1 MERNAPR
8 LLLVEDAGGVES
20 PARRLARALVSTPLG
35 LEIARDTE
43 AALALLRVTYF
54 EAVLLHWDL
63 SDPRTFEFLRRAA
76 ALVVRPA
83 TIVMTA
89 EDDEQRELQA
99 MHLGA
104 SDFVDP
110 KCLGEAA
117 LLRIIRTATLRKLVL
132 ETLRDQSIVD
142 PVTGV
147 KSRAYFNELYDAELN
162 RAAHDAKQLV
172 HVRDSEINTI
182 VNRLRHREEALAI
195 AQRTTEMQQAEIA
208 RLRHAMEMSGAQ
220 NASRFKLRPTEWTIH
235 DYRAEYDRLNVEL
248 SKLRERLA
256 VAYDREANQ
265 VKELRTELQQLAD
278 HVVAAAS
285 ALPDEGEARR
295 AIAHHAAADQPR
307 QLASPTEQMDAPMR
321 SIDAIIGDS
330 VGGARASGLSDG
342 SVPTRRSARSG
353 GALARAADAPKRL
366 ALGAV
371 QKVAGLAGATGKAMR
386 VVSGSAR
393 NEEPAPMPGEVS
405 AARLLGGA
413 AVSDTHTDGSRVSGV
428 GPAITKSADA
438 RPGSLSAD
446 AAAPKSPP
454 ETEAKERPDAP
465 DDATPGPVDAAT
477 ASVPEASAARASQP
491 QTTGHTPPP
500 EPDKARD
507 QTDGD
512 GSLYDS
518 YRSAKPASAKP
529 ASDKPASDK
538 AASDEPGSGKRT
550 DAGATAAPAPSEAE
564 AAAHTEEP
572 APAEQTSKASHTPT
586 GSEDRAP
593 EPGPTDANATGGET
607 PGSLLDRLKHV
618 PESETR

>member
-1 MERNAPR
+1 MILYIMLVALGFLIAMLLA
-8 LLLVEDAGGVES
+8 LLLAPAFWRRAERLT
-20 PARRLARALVSTPLG
+20 ARRLEQSMPMSIAEAEAERDQIRASYAIIIRRL
-35 LEIARDTE
+35 E
-43 AALALLRVTYF
+43 AALSQEKMRSARQLVKISRLQMEIADLNDRTRQLRGQLDAEHNAASV
-54 EAVLLHWDL
+54 
-63 SDPRTFEFLRRAA
+63 LRRTI
-76 ALVVRPA
+76 A
-83 TIVMTA
+83 TRV
-89 EDDEQRELQA
+89 
-99 MHLGA
+99 
-104 SDFVDP
+104 P
-110 KCLGEAA
+110 
-117 LLRIIRTATLRKLVL
+117 
-132 ETLRDQSIVD
+132 
-142 PVTGV
+142 
-147 KSRAYFNELYDAELN
+147 ELN

-529 ASDKPASDK
+529 ASDKPASD
-538 AASDEPGSGKRT
+538 EPGSGKRT

>member
-1 MERNAPR
+1 MILYIMLVALGFLIAMLLA
-8 LLLVEDAGGVES
+8 LLLAPAFWRRAERLT
-20 PARRLARALVSTPLG
+20 ARRLEQSMPMSIAEAEAERDQIRASYAIIIRRL
-35 LEIARDTE
+35 E
-43 AALALLRVTYF
+43 AALSQEKMRSARQLVKISRLQMEIADLNDRTRQLRGQLDAEHNAASV
-54 EAVLLHWDL
+54 
-63 SDPRTFEFLRRAA
+63 LRRTI
-76 ALVVRPA
+76 A
-83 TIVMTA
+83 TRV
-89 EDDEQRELQA
+89 
-99 MHLGA
+99 
-104 SDFVDP
+104 P
-110 KCLGEAA
+110 
-117 LLRIIRTATLRKLVL
+117 
-132 ETLRDQSIVD
+132 
-142 PVTGV
+142 
-147 KSRAYFNELYDAELN
+147 ELN

-538 AASDEPGSGKRT
+538 PASDEPGSGKRT